1 MPHTGML
8 SRRNL
13 PLIRQIELALRGT
26 GYPALRKI
34 EVIAAE
40 SGLILRGRV
49 STYQMKQVAQAVTLK
64 VPGVREIQNELEV
77 T

>member
-1 MPHTGML
+1 M
-8 SRRNL
+8 
-13 PLIRQIELALRGT
+13 Q
-26 GYPALRKI
+26 KI